1 MHPHFLFSLAPKR
14 ETLQRALSPLR
25 GSPWRAVHGPKEKRR
40 LRETAFG
47 RFPHFTG
54 VLLRAVPFSELPC
67 GSTRLTPSLQNCAPA
82 RLVPCLS
89 DGGCRMA
96 RPPLFAA
103 AGGCFPDTSKPAA
116 AVKEDT
122 PFDNHPLLCRA
133 PSSRERSLSG
143 KHLPARR
150 AAGRFPQPHCAKV
163 SPRIC
168 AKQPQAVWHQPL
180 FLSSTVHGAFSLF
193 LGPEK
198 ERMGGASPRPERS
211 ANPRPLEKGK
221 TKTPGGAIP
230 AGVTCR
236 KVNLPVYHNQS
247 KTDRLA
253 YIPALGIAPLWFPV

>member
-1 MHPHFLFSLAPKR
+1 MAVSLILQGFFSAQCLFQNYPA
-14 ETLQRALSPLR
+14 ALRVSP
-25 GSPWRAVHGPKEKRR
+25 
-40 LRETAFG
+40 
-47 RFPHFTG
+47 
-54 VLLRAVPFSELPC
+54 
-67 GSTRLTPSLQNCAPA
+67 PSLQNCAPA

-103 AGGCFPDTSKPAA
+103 AGGCFPDTSKLAA
-116 AVKEDT
+116 AVREDT

-133 PSSRERSLSG
+133 PSSRERSPSE

-163 SPRIC
+163 SPRYV
-168 AKQPQAVWHQPL
+168 PNSHRL
-180 FLSSTVHGAFSLF
+180 FGTSLFFSLPPCTAHSLF
-193 LGPEK
+193 FWAQKKREWGVHPPGLRGLPTPVLWKKEK
-198 ERMGGASPRPERS
+198 Q
-211 ANPRPLEKGK
+211 
-221 TKTPGGAIP
+221 KTPGGAIP